1 MRIPEKT
8 GLKEF
13 LPYSRPS
20 LDQRDIQAVVDVL
33 SGTIISQGDVL
44 LSLETAW
51 REMAGAEYA
60 YAYSTGSSALH
71 GMCFAAG
78 LTEGDEVI
86 LPALTFA
93 SSANAILHLGA
104 KPVFA
109 DINPDTFCIDPKHV
123 KQLVTDRTKAILAVD
138 FAGRPCDYDSLRSIA
153 DKHKL
158 LLLADAAHAAGAS
171 YRTTPIGGVADMTA
185 FSFNPVKNITAGE
198 GGMVTGFL
206 TEAAASLDSFRT
218 HGMTRRPERLISPA
232 PAGWYYEQQVLGF
245 NYKLSELHAALGLS
259 QLTKLGIYNQ
269 QRRKLALRYQALLA
283 DLPLLLP
290 NDDNTGRHAWHLF
303 VVRLKPKAAVSRNVV
318 FEELRKRNVGV
329 QLHYIPVPM
338 HPYFEQLGYDMT
350 GLEETKKYFETAISL
365 PLHPG
370 VTEDDQLAISNCLRD
385 LLR

>member
-1 MRIPEKT
+1 MNRFDKT

-20 LDQRDIQAVVDVL
+20 LDDRDVQAVLDVL

-51 REMAGAEYA
+51 REMTGADYA
-60 YAYSTGSSALH
+60 FAYSTGSSALH

-78 LTEGDEVI
+78 LGEGDEVI

-93 SSANAILHLGA
+93 STANAVLHVGA
-104 KPVFA
+104 RPVFA
-109 DINPDTFCIDPKHV
+109 DVDPETFCLDPDHV
-123 KQLVTDRTKAILAVD
+123 RKLVTSTTRAIIAVD
-138 FAGRPCDYDSLRSIA
+138 FAGRPCDYNALRRIA
-153 DKHKL
+153 DENGL
-158 LLLADAAHAAGAS
+158 MLLADAAHAAGAS
-171 YRTTPIGGVADMTA
+171 YKTTPIGGVADMTA

-198 GGMVTGFL
+198 GGMVVGFRD
-206 TEAAASLDSFRT
+206 EARASLDMFRT
-218 HGMTRRPERLISPA
+218 HGMTRKPDQLLDPP
-232 PAGWYYEQQVLGF
+232 PAGWYYEQQSLGF

-259 QLTKLGIYNQ
+259 QLAKLGIYNQ
-269 QRRKLALRYQALLA
+269 KRRKLALRYQALLA
-283 DLPLLLP
+283 DLPLDLP

-303 VVRLKPKAAVSRNVV
+303 VVRIRPGADVSRNEV

-338 HPYFEQLGYDMT
+338 HPYYRKMGYSMN
-350 GLEETKKYFETAISL
+350 GLDVTRDYFERAFSL

-370 VTEDDQLAISNCLRD
+370 VTEDDQLAVASCLRG